1 MIIQNSLLEDDR
13 RRRRERA
20 ARATLPLA
28 LTELC
33 GYAIRCMEGVE
44 RIRECV
50 RADGNLDRGRALAVA
65 NELAAPE
72 IPLDALAVIKECI
85 EYSDDVAAEAMAV
98 LMRHIQLHHTRL
110 GDLLARL
117 QSSQRERIVLAINVD
132 TALLDAAEIYARSEA
147 LFGFARGGGNG
158 QLLPEADGIRRAL
171 WIARVDDVTCEQAY
185 SMAMRWRP
193 RNLADN

>member
-1 MIIQNSLLEDDR
+1 MGSNDWTLIGAGFTFGGMLGALANAAMLPNNLWLGADGRLQWETLLTGFGAVGAAIATVHFTRRMIIQNSLLEDDR

-117 QSSQRERIVLAINVD
+117 QWSQRERIVLAIN
-132 TALLDAAEIYARSEA
+132 
-147 LFGFARGGGNG
+147 
-158 QLLPEADGIRRAL
+158 
-171 WIARVDDVTCEQAY
+171 
-185 SMAMRWRP
+185 
-193 RNLADN
+193 